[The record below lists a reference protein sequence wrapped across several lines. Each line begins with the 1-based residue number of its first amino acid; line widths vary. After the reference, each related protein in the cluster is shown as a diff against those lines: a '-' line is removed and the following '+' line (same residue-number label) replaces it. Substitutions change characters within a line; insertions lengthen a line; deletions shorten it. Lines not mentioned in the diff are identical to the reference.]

1 MVKFAKG
8 IGQVFQANL
17 RSYTPLAP
25 YRQFPNRRAEMSNEA
40 IFRFSCDQKE
50 SHFTPLPKYI
60 FAVIFGLRH
69 FTPFGKM
76 IYQND

>member
-1 MVKFAKG
+1 MAKSATG
-8 IGQVFQANL
+8 IGQVLQANL
-17 RSYTPLAP
+17 RSDMPLVP
-25 YRQFPNRRAEMSNEA
+25 YRQYPNRRAEMSNEA

-60 FAVIFGLRH
+60 FVVIFGLRH
-69 FTPFGKM
+69 FMPFGKM